1 MSKNKIIYTIK
12 SVSED
17 KFEIDKDAFKEA
29 FPIEINSSIEF
40 QYSPIVRSFKIAV
53 SHEFSKKDESINPIL
68 EVSVNMVFE
77 LDEESLKE
85 YTIDEVLIIPES
97 FRSMAIQTING
108 IIQGIIVARMKDL
121 GKAPVILPPVD
132 IAALDL
138 KPFIINLNGND

>member
-40 QYSPIVRSFKIAV
+40 QYSPTVRSFKIAV

>member
-1 MSKNKIIYTIK
+1 MTKNKINYTIK

-40 QYSPIVRSFKIAV
+40 QYNPVGRSFKIAV
-53 SHEFSKKDESINPIL
+53 SHELSKKEESIIPIL

-77 LDEESLKE
+77 LEEESLKE
-85 YTIDEVLIIPES
+85 YTIDDVLIIPES
-97 FRSMAIQTING
+97 FRSMAITTING

-138 KPFIINLNGND
+138 KPFIINLNGNN